1 MTSMCIAIDP
11 RLDEIRQFGMSSI
24 QVLRRL
30 RAALT
35 GLAESTTIAARAEA
49 VRRYLKHLDLVIERS
64 SLDSE
69 DKVKA
74 LQEDPQGLGLSRR
87 RPDTLFVPMSAGTV

>member
-1 MTSMCIAIDP
+1 
-11 RLDEIRQFGMSSI
+11 MSSI
-24 QVLRRL
+24 QVLPRL

-74 LQEDPQGLGLSRR
+74 LQEDPQGLTGTAS
-87 RPDTLFVPMSAGTV
+87 TLMTSLCFPNATTTSHVRATW